1 MHQAFALKSAQLWQQ
16 YPREAIAF
24 VVLALAAIAA
34 LAGAAWSTPTLDG
47 LNSSSQTMKVAP
59 PAPPPLLVRA
69 LPRED
74 ALSINASMP
83 IDMGPNPAARPF
95 SMAGA
100 DAAAQAR
107 AYECLTSAVYYEA
120 GQESTDG
127 QRAVA
132 QVVLNRSRHPAFP
145 ASVCGVV
152 YQGSTRATG
161 CQFTFTCDG
170 SLARRPMASA
180 WARAAKVA
188 AAALAG
194 YVHKPV
200 GWATHYHANY
210 VVPYWASSLAKNA
223 VVGAHIFYRWDGG
236 WGRPPAFSQRYS
248 RAEPNVAALREAAL
262 VAEAKT
268 DAVAE
273 TVEAIPGAE
282 VLADGAIG
290 LKKGDKV
297 AIRFNLAARNAVE
310 EAVKKDKPF
319 IETVSASD
327 NLKWTLT
334 GGMAEADEKPLGKK
348 PAAPRTGPAVAG
360 SVAATAGAAASV
372 PAVAASR

>member
-1 MHQAFALKSAQLWQQ
+1 MQQAFALKSAQLWKQ

-24 VVLALAAIAA
+24 AVLALAAIAA

-47 LNSSSQTMKVAP
+47 LRGDSQTMKIAP

-83 IDMGPNPAARPF
+83 LDAGPNPGARPF

-120 GQESTDG
+120 GQESDGG

-132 QVVLNRSRHPAFP
+132 QVILNRSRHPAFP

-170 SLARRPMASA
+170 SLARRPMTSA

-236 WGRPPAFSQRYS
+236 WGRPPAFSQRYAL
-248 RAEPNVAALREAAL
+248 AEPNVAALREAAL
-262 VAEAKT
+262 IAEAKT
-268 DAVAE
+268 DAVIE
-273 TVEAIPGAE
+273 TLEAIPGAE

-290 LKKGDKV
+290 LKAGDKV

-319 IETVSASD
+319 IEKVGASD

-334 GGMAEADEKPLGKK
+334 GGMVEAEEKPLGKK
-348 PAAPRTGPAVAG
+348 PVGPAIVG
-360 SVAATAGAAASV
+360 SAAVSGG
-372 PAVAASR
+372 VAASIPATAAAAGATR